1 MIMVDAALAALRRGT
16 FERIIWIRNNI
27 DVKDTKDMGALP
39 GEALDKLMPFLG
51 PLRDHV
57 GDAEL
62 RTMLSKGSLVVE
74 PLQTLRGRN
83 FENSVILCSE
93 AQNLTLDHIK
103 LIIARAAEGTEV
115 WFDGDI
121 RQKDRPVFE
130 KSKGLETMINKL
142 AGNKLFGF
150 VHMPKSERSSTAALA
165 DVLDD

>member
-1 MIMVDAALAALRRGT
+1 M
-16 FERIIWIRNNI
+16 WIRNPINL
-27 DVKDTKDMGALP
+27 KDTPDLGALP
-39 GEALDKLMPFLG
+39 GEVIDKLLPYLG
-51 PLRDHV
+51 PFIDNAGEASVR
-57 GDAEL
+57 A
-62 RTMLSKGSLVVE
+62 MLSKGSLVVE

-130 KSKGLETMINKL
+130 KSKGLETMISKL